1 VKTRLRDREISEAML
16 NHWRG
21 AVPNDRIGHL
31 VREAGR
37 ACARALQLRL
47 AEYAVPYGHWTFL
60 TILWEEDGLTQTELS
75 VQAGVMTS
83 TTVTALRAM
92 EKLGYVVRT
101 RSPSNRKNVYVH
113 LTPKGKALK
122 RKLSP
127 LRDEVNRVAV
137 RGVRPS
143 DVGVTR
149 KTLHAIIDNLRQDE
163 LATTNSKRRVLSTQE
178 LSRLISNGGSS

>member
-1 VKTRLRDREISEAML
+1 MKTRVRDREIREAIL
-16 NHWRG
+16 HHWRE

-31 VREAGR
+31 VRDAGR
-37 ACARALQLRL
+37 ACARALQMRL
-47 AEYAVPYGHWTFL
+47 AEHAVPYGHWTFL
-60 TILWEEDGLTQTELS
+60 TILWEADGLTQTELA

-92 EKLGYVVRT
+92 EKLGYITRA

-113 LTPKGKALK
+113 LTSRGKALK
-122 RKLSP
+122 RKLTP

-143 DVGVTR
+143 DVIVTR
-149 KTLHAIIDNLRQDE
+149 RTLHAIIENLTQDE
-163 LATTNSKRRVLSTQE
+163 LATTNSKRRVVSTQE
-178 LSRLISNGGSS
+178 LSRLISNGGSA